1 MYINALLSGK
11 IKKIKRH
18 ENITIYIKIMVT
30 AGGGGN
36 VCDWTGISGRPL
48 DLLPISYDLINFNF
62 LYVGE
67 FAVRVVSLELELSS
81 GG

>member
-30 AGGGGN
+30 AGGGEEMYVIGLGYLEGL
-36 VCDWTGISGRPL
+36 WTCFQFHMI
-48 DLLPISYDLINFNF
+48 
-62 LYVGE
+62 
-67 FAVRVVSLELELSS
+67 
-81 GG
+81 